1 MLMNAQHMAD
11 SNDYG
16 FTPVGGRVCKET
28 DLGVMKTISPRIE
41 PLM

>member
-1 MLMNAQHMAD
+1 MLICTQHMVN

-28 DLGVMKTISPRIE
+28 DFGVMKPTT
-41 PLM
+41 